1 MIRVGK
7 VFLDISMSLDGFIAG
22 RDDDVERLHEWILD
36 FKTGMFKESEALND
50 LFERTGAIV
59 TGRRV
64 YEITSGWGG
73 NHPIRGVPVFVLSH
87 DIPENVPQGGTGFT
101 FVSEGVE
108 VAVREAKEAA
118 GDKDVYVLGGAAVA
132 QQCLQASLLDEIHLH
147 IAPVL
152 LTEGIRLFD
161 RIGSDC
167 IRLEMIRILESDGT
181 THLSYRIIK

>member
-1 MIRVGK
+1 MGS

-22 RDDDVERLHEWILD
+22 RDDVVQPLHEWIVD
-36 FKTGMFKESEALND
+36 FQTGIFKKSEVMSE

-59 TGRRV
+59 AGRRV
-64 YEITSGWGG
+64 YEIASGWGG

-87 DIPENVPQGGTGFT
+87 DLPENVPQGGTPFT
-101 FVSEGVE
+101 FVSEGIE
-108 VAVREAKEAA
+108 AAIREAKAAA

-132 QQCLQASLLDEIHLH
+132 QQCLQASLLDEIQVH

-161 RIGSDC
+161 HIGSER
-167 IRLEMIRILESDGT
+167 IRLETNRILESQGI
-181 THLSYRIIK
+181 THLQYRIAKSE